1 MRHAHHQIIGDRAFA
16 SLLAF
21 NDQHVTRLNILQYH
35 MKTDIVRHRIGDPER
50 GTDNGRVVADRQN
63 TAAEAA
69 LTAIGIANPADR

>member
-1 MRHAHHQIIGDRAFA
+1 
-16 SLLAF
+16 
-21 NDQHVTRLNILQYH
+21 